1 MKISV
6 ITVCY
11 NSEKF
16 IKHCI
21 ESVNTQLYENIEHIF
36 IDGLSSDNTIS
47 IIKNSS
53 KQQKVLISERDNG
66 IYDAMN
72 KGLKI
77 CSGDIVCFLNSD
89 DFFSND
95 NVLDEIVKSFN
106 ESQNQLVWG
115 NINLVHQNNLS
126 KVIRKINPGPL
137 NKKSLLLG
145 RVPAHPSFF
154 MSKKIADAVG
164 FHNLKYDVAA
174 DFDFMKRALMET
186 KYKGKY
192 LNLTT
197 TIQRSGGY
205 SGQFSNIVRGNL
217 QIVDSLKKT
226 YSNFGIIAFLFA
238 KFKQKTTDYL
248 RALFT

>member
-95 NVLDEIVKSFN
+95 NVLDEIAKSFN

-126 KVIRKINPGPL
+126 KVIRK
-137 NKKSLLLG
+137 S
-145 RVPAHPSFF
+145 
-154 MSKKIADAVG
+154 M
-164 FHNLKYDVAA
+164 
-174 DFDFMKRALMET
+174 
-186 KYKGKY
+186 
-192 LNLTT
+192 
-197 TIQRSGGY
+197 
-205 SGQFSNIVRGNL
+205 
-217 QIVDSLKKT
+217 
-226 YSNFGIIAFLFA
+226 
-238 KFKQKTTDYL
+238 
-248 RALFT
+248 